1 MNIIRVVPVILAVA
15 LAACGSDKNN
25 QAATDGAASQADTSM
40 DSSSGMQGMGGMQG
54 MDSMGGM
61 KDMDSMGGM
70 MMDGE
75 MSKNMETHMQQ
86 MMGAGADSMQ
96 SMLPMHRQ
104 MTANMLSEMNKQMRD
119 MKMTDNKEWPAT
131 VDSVR
136 QDLVRMPDMSGR
148 ELRTFM
154 SAHHER
160 LRRLMALHRDM
171 MKKMKM

>member
-1 MNIIRVVPVILAVA
+1 MKIIRVVPVIVAVA
-15 LAACGSDKNN
+15 LAACGSDKSN

-40 DSSSGMQGMGGMQG
+40 DPSSGMQGMGGMQG

-61 KDMDSMGGM
+61 KGMDSMGGM
-70 MMDGE
+70 MGDD
-75 MSKNMETHMQQ
+75 MSKNMEAHMQQ
-86 MMGAGADSMQ
+86 MMGAGTDSMQ
-96 SMLPMHRQ
+96 AMLPMHRQ
-104 MTANMLSEMNKQMRD
+104 MTANMLSQMNKQMRD
-119 MKMTDNKEWPAT
+119 MKMTDNTEWPAT

-136 QDLVRMPDMSGR
+136 QDLVRMPDMSGQ

-160 LRRLMALHRDM
+160 LRRLMAMHRDM

>member
-1 MNIIRVVPVILAVA
+1 MNIIRVVPVVLAVA
-15 LAACGSDKNN
+15 LAACGSDRSN
-25 QAATDGAASQADTSM
+25 QAATDDAPSQADTSM
-40 DSSSGMQGMGGMQG
+40 DSSGGMQGMDGMPGMDGMQG

-61 KDMDSMGGM
+61 MG
-70 MMDGE
+70 DD
-75 MSKNMETHMQQ
+75 MSKNMEAHMQQ

-96 SMLPMHRQ
+96 AMMPMHRQ
-104 MTANMLSEMNKQMRD
+104 MTANMLSDMNKQMRD
-119 MKMTDNKEWPAT
+119 MKMTDNTEWPAT

-136 QDLVRMPDMSGR
+136 QDLVRMPEMSGQ

-160 LRRLMALHRDM
+160 LRRLMTMHRDM